1 MFSFNFMIRLQRL
14 FRVFVLVSAVLA
26 TGGCGTNLR
35 EFYFGDLFGKTSS
48 TVNKNAAQLAQE
60 GMQKM
65 REKKY
70 GDALEAFKQIKEHY
84 PYSKYAI
91 LAELKIGDAHFQRR
105 EYSEA
110 AIAYEEFARL
120 HPRNEVVP
128 YVLYQIGMCHFLS
141 FSTVERDQEET
152 RLAVEAF
159 QRLVQ
164 TFPESEYARKAKK
177 QLFECKKRIVAHD
190 YNVGRFY
197 YRQGEYRAAKERLQ
211 KMVMTYPD
219 AVKELGYLDS
229 VNEILEVCEKE
240 ISKGEKKPSIWTRL
254 GL

>member
-1 MFSFNFMIRLQRL
+1 MSSSFPMIQLQRFSCAL
-14 FRVFVLVSAVLA
+14 ILAGAVLA
-26 TGGCGTNLR
+26 TSGCGTNLVQ
-35 EFYFGDLFGKTSS
+35 FYFGDLFGKTSS

-65 REKKY
+65 RQKKY
-70 GDALEAFKQIKEHY
+70 GDALKDFKQLKEHY

-91 LAELKIGDAHFQRR
+91 LAELKIGDAHFQRK

-141 FSTVERDQEET
+141 FSTVDRDQEET
-152 RLAVEAF
+152 RLAVESL
-159 QRLVQ
+159 QRVVQ
-164 TFPESEYARKAKK
+164 AYPDSEYAQKAKK
-177 QLFECKKRIVAHD
+177 QLNECKKRIVAHD
-190 YNVGRFY
+190 YQVGRFY

-211 KMVMTYPD
+211 KAVMTHPD

-229 VNEILEVCEKE
+229 INKMLAVCEKE

-254 GL
+254 GF